1 MENSSAR
8 SANIRVKRYRID
20 ETPENREI
28 RVNIQRKNRRLA
40 QRERKRVRHA
50 NESDERRKIRLTVH
64 SQNMA
69 EVCSKE
75 TESEHSA
82 RLEAKREH
90 YRYSHSNKYSENIAV
105 VENQTT
111 SIDLN
116 LNDELVQEQPQT
128 HIFSFILY

>member
-8 SANIRVKRYRID
+8 SANIRVKRYRAD
-20 ETPENREI
+20 ETPEDREI
-28 RVNIQRKNRRLA
+28 TVNIQRKNRRLA

-69 EVCSKE
+69 EVRSKE

-90 YRYSHSNKYSENIAV
+90 YRQSRSNEYSENIAD
-105 VENQTT
+105 VENQAT
-111 SIDLN
+111 SIDVI
-116 LNDELVQEQPQT
+116 LNDELV
-128 HIFSFILY
+128 